1 MSHLLQITF
10 PHVKHR
16 TGMIIARSRGATDGD
31 RARDDASRSAIERE
45 AARIVDDAIR
55 PRVASPMR
63 DERGTTRGTE
73 PARVARP
80 ATRLSARARPLTKV
94 LRIEL
99 IKRLDRST
107 RAVDDAFAR
116 YARKL
121 GRLFDAPANG
131 K

>member
-1 MSHLLQITF
+1 MSHLFPITF

-16 TGMIIARSRGATDGD
+16 TGMIIARRRGATDGD

-63 DERGTTRGTE
+63 DERGTTAGTAR
-73 PARVARP
+73 ARVGRP
-80 ATRLSARARPLTKV
+80 RAGVRARARPWTKGV
-94 LRIEL
+94 GIEL
-99 IKRLDRST
+99 IKGLERS
-107 RAVDDAFAR
+107 RGAVDASVAR

>member
-1 MSHLLQITF
+1 MSHLFPITF

-16 TGMIIARSRGATDGD
+16 TGMIIARRRGATDGD

-55 PRVASPMR
+55 PRGASPMR

>member
-1 MSHLLQITF
+1 MS
-10 PHVKHR
+10 
-16 TGMIIARSRGATDGD
+16 
-31 RARDDASRSAIERE
+31 
-45 AARIVDDAIR
+45 AACAGLNPR
-55 PRVASPMR
+55 PCWRV
-63 DERGTTRGTE
+63 GTTTAACRVDGAE
-73 PARVARP
+73 PTAA
-80 ATRLSARARPLTKV
+80 RLSARARPLTKV